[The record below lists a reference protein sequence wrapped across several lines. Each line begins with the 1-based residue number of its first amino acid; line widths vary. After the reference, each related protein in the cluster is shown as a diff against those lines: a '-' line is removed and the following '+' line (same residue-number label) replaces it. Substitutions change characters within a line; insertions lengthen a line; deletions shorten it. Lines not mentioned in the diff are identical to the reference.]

1 VSTTVIVLIVVV
13 VILAVVL
20 GVVLMRRSKST
31 RLQEHFGPEYERR
44 VSEVGDR
51 RTAEAELTERRRRRE
66 ELDIRELRPD
76 ERDRY
81 QQEWAEIQ
89 RGFVDEPTRSLRAA
103 DDLVVE
109 VMRAR
114 GYPVDDFDRRAE
126 DISVDHPDV
135 VHHYRE
141 ARAVRDASVNS
152 TDNGTDNGAEEADTE
167 SQRRAVT
174 SYRSLVDALLG
185 DGGRGTRAERHSEE
199 RTR

>member
-1 VSTTVIVLIVVV
+1 VIVLIVVV
-13 VILAVVL
+13 VLLAIAL
-20 GVVLMRRSKST
+20 GVVLMRRGRSSQ
-31 RLQEHFGPEYERR
+31 LQKHFGPEYERH

-51 RTAEAELTERRRRRE
+51 RAAEAELTERQRRRE
-66 ELDIRELRPD
+66 QLDIRELRPD

-114 GYPVDDFDRRAE
+114 GYPVDDFDRRAD
-126 DISVDHPDV
+126 DISVDHPDI

-141 ARAVRDASVNS
+141 ARAVRDASVNA
-152 TDNGTDNGAEEADTE
+152 TDNGSDNSAEEIDTE

-185 DGGRGTRAERHSEE
+185 DGGQRTPETAERHSEE

>member
-1 VSTTVIVLIVVV
+1 MSTTVIVLIVVV
-13 VILAVVL
+13 VLLAVAL
-20 GVVLMRRSKST
+20 GVVLMRRGRSAK
-31 RLQEHFGPEYERR
+31 LQKHFGPEYERH

-51 RTAEAELTERRRRRE
+51 RAAETELTERQRRRE

-114 GYPVDDFDRRAE
+114 GYPVDDFDRRAD

-135 VHHYRE
+135 VHHYRD
-141 ARAVRDASVNS
+141 ARAVRDAS
-152 TDNGTDNGAEEADTE
+152 DNGTEGTDTE

-174 SYRSLVDALLG
+174 SYRSLVEALLG
-185 DGGRGTRAERHSEE
+185 DDSRRTRETAERHSEE

>member
-13 VILAVVL
+13 VLLAIAL
-20 GVVLMRRSKST
+20 GVILMRRSKST

-51 RTAEAELTERRRRRE
+51 RAAETELTERQRRRE

-114 GYPVDDFDRRAE
+114 GYPVDDFDRRAD
-126 DISVDHPDV
+126 DISVDHPDI
-135 VHHYRE
+135 VHHYRD
-141 ARAVRDASVNS
+141 ARAVHDAS
-152 TDNGTDNGAEEADTE
+152 DNGTEEIDTE
-167 SQRRAVT
+167 RQRRAVT
-174 SYRSLVDALLG
+174 SYRSLVEALLG
-185 DGGRGTRAERHSEE
+185 DGGHRTSETTEGHSAERHSEE